1 MSLVFQVLDPI
12 LSIGIFIDVQR
23 LLFDLGRKAWG
34 RRKAVFSI
42 FDHYGVDEVLMKMFS
57 VLTHPERVRYIVSY
71 GGCGGL

>member
-23 LLFDLGRKAWG
+23 LLFDLGRKAWS

-57 VLTHPERVRYIVSY
+57 ILTHPERVRYI
-71 GGCGGL
+71 L